1 MFRFSI
7 GLLFISASMA
17 QTVFDAASIRPHALG
32 RGGEGSKRESIQANP
47 GSLNMRNV
55 SLKTAI
61 RWAYHVMEYQIS
73 GPDWLGSERFD
84 IVAKATGPA
93 PEAELRTML
102 QALLVE
108 RFKLKL
114 HKETKDLPAYVLLI
128 AKGGIK
134 FKESKE
140 EGEMAMG
147 PPPDK
152 NHMTVTMKR
161 VPASMFVEEL
171 SNALRAPVINNTGL
185 EGRYDATIDVGKY
198 MMDIPQ
204 KDAAFDPV
212 PMIVTGLQEELGLK
226 LESKKMPLDLLI
238 IDHAEKVP
246 VEN

>member
-1 MFRFSI
+1 MLRISI

-17 QTVFDAASIRPHALG
+17 QTVFDAASIRSHPLG

-55 SLKTAI
+55 SLKSAI
-61 RWAYHVMEYQIS
+61 RWAYHVMDYQIS

-84 IVAKATGPA
+84 IVAKAAGPA

-102 QALLVE
+102 QTLLVE

-114 HKETKDLPAYVLLI
+114 HKETKELPAYVLLI

-134 FKESKE
+134 FHESKE
-140 EGEMAMG
+140 EGELSMG

-185 EGRYDATIDVGKY
+185 EGRYDATIDIGKY
-198 MMDIPQ
+198 MADLPQ
-204 KDAAFDPV
+204 KEGAFDPV